1 MTVPR
6 LTLSELPKVW
16 IVDLDGVVFRHNA
29 YLGGEDEVLD
39 GAVGFWAQIAPDDVV
54 VVMTGR
60 PESERVR
67 TLDLL
72 ARLGLRV
79 DRAMFGLPLGERVVV
94 NDAKPSG
101 LPTAHA
107 VNLPRDRGL
116 GGLRV
121 DIDPAL

>member
-1 MTVPR
+1 MTGPR

-29 YLGGEDEVLD
+29 YLGGDDEILD
-39 GAVGFWAQIAPDDVV
+39 GAAGFWAQIAPDDVV

-60 PESERVR
+60 PESERAR

-101 LPTAHA
+101 LPTAYA

-116 GGLRV
+116 GGLRI

>member
-1 MTVPR
+1 VPR